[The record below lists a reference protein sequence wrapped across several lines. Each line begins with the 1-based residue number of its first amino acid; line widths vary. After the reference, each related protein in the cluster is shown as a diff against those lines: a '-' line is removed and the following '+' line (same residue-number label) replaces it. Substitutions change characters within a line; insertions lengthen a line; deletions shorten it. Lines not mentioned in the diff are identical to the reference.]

1 MPALLYSAD
10 CGIAQISL
18 KGRCLGQGQFIS
30 MYYHTLGHSQ
40 GFSRW
45 VTDDFLFC
53 KYVSL
58 TGNVHAFSIHKFP
71 ISPPTSAFVMIL
83 FL

>member
-10 CGIAQISL
+10 CGIAQRSL

-30 MYYHTLGHSQ
+30 MYYHTLRHSQ
-40 GFSRW
+40 EFSRC

-53 KYVSL
+53 EYVSL
-58 TGNVHAFSIHKFP
+58 TGNVHAYSIHKFP
-71 ISPPTSAFVMIL
+71 TSLPTSVFVMIL